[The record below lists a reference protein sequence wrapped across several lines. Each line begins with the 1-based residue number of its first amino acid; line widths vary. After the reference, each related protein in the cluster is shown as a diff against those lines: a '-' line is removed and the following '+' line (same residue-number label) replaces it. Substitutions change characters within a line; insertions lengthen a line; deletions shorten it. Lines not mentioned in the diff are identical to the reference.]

1 MRMSSLHPIVT
12 TDHFS
17 ETKTF
22 YRALQFTYAFEGEWY
37 VHLVWPANP
46 VLQLAFMRPE
56 QASQHPLFRSRFS
69 GKGLFFGLEVDAV
82 DSVHDDLLRRGFEIE
97 VSLRDEPWGQRHFAI
112 QDPNGIMLDFYTM
125 TEPTADYAEQFRA
138 EGGTPR
144 RRRREPDPLVLAE
157 PALG

>member
-12 TDHFS
+12 TDRFA

-37 VHLVWPANP
+37 FHLVWPGNP
-46 VLQLAFMRPE
+46 TLQLAFMRPG
-56 QASQHPLFRSRFS
+56 QADQHPLFQTRFS
-69 GKGLFFGLEVDAV
+69 GRGLFLGLEVDEV
-82 DSVHDDLLRRGFEIE
+82 DRVHDDLLRRGFEIE

-112 QDPNGIMLDFYTM
+112 QDPNGIVLDFYAM
-125 TEPTADYAEQFRA
+125 TEPTADYADQYKKPGQEERGSLRQMAR
-138 EGGTPR
+138 
-144 RRRREPDPLVLAE
+144 LALIE